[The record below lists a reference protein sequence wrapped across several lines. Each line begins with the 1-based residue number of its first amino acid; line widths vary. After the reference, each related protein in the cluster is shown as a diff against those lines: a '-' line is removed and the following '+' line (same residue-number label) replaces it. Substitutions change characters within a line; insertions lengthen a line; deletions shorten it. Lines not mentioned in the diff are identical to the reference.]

1 MAQIQISPEQIP
13 QALAQHKA
21 EAEAVKIVLA
31 DKRKAVELLD
41 QMEGHIASGD
51 LSSALVCF
59 VEIQKMEYTMQV
71 KAFEQKLQSHEG
83 AIDQLSH
90 MVLGATSLPTNLPII
105 KVPRQ

>member
-13 QALAQHKA
+13 QVLTQHRA
-21 EAEAVKIVLA
+21 EAEAVRVVLA
-31 DKRKAVELLD
+31 DKRRALELLD
-41 QMEGHIASGD
+41 SMEGHIASGD

-59 VEIQKMEYTMQV
+59 VEIQKMEYGMQV

-83 AIDQLSH
+83 AIEQLSH
-90 MVLGATSLPTNLPII
+90 MVLGATSIPNLPVI